1 MVKRVFWFR
10 GGCLAVLLLA
20 GCQNTVNTVENTDKT
35 MQPNNVADTR
45 FVTDGFLKDRL
56 VLKNVRTSRTGE
68 NFLKVQ
74 LEAVNVRTGALAQT
88 WSWMKDDH
96 PYKVMYKFDWFDQDG
111 MQVQSVL
118 SNWRQATVIPG
129 ESVYFQGVAPSAA
142 CNDFKISVKEVK

>member
-1 MVKRVFWFR
+1 M
-10 GGCLAVLLLA
+10 LALC
-20 GCQNTVNTVENTDKT
+20 GCQNTVNTVENADKT
-35 MQPNNVADTR
+35 MTPNTVNDVR

-56 VLKNVRTSRTGE
+56 ALKSVRTSRTGE

-74 LEAVNVRTGALAQT
+74 LEAVNVRTGAFAQM

-111 MQVQSVL
+111 MQVQSVV
-118 SNWRQATVIPG
+118 SNWRQTTVIPG

-142 CNDFKISVKEVK
+142 CNDFRISVKEVK

>member
-1 MVKRVFWFR
+1 MKRSILT
-10 GGCLAVLLLA
+10 GGFVAAMMLLA
-20 GCQNTVNTVENTDKT
+20 GCQNTVNTVENADKT
-35 MQPNNVADTR
+35 MTPNTVNDVR

-56 VLKNVRTSRTGE
+56 ALKSVRTSRTGE

-74 LEAVNVRTGALAQT
+74 LEAVNVRTGVLAQT
-88 WSWMKDDH
+88 WSGIKHDA

-111 MQVQSVL
+111 MQVQSVV
-118 SNWRQATVIPG
+118 SNWRQATVRPG

>member
-1 MVKRVFWFR
+1 MKKTFR
-10 GGCLAVLLLA
+10 TMGGCLAALLLA
-20 GCQNTVNTVENTDKT
+20 GCQNTVNTVENTNKT
-35 MQPNNVADTR
+35 MQPNNIEDTR

-74 LEAVNVRTGALAQT
+74 IEATNVRTGAFAQT

-111 MQVQSVL
+111 MQVQSVV
-118 SNWRQATVIPG
+118 SNWRQTTVIPG

-142 CNDFKISVKEVK
+142 CNDFRISVKEVQ

>member
-1 MVKRVFWFR
+1 MKQLIGICGSIVM
-10 GGCLAVLLLA
+10 LLLC
-20 GCQNTVNTVENTDKT
+20 GCQNTVNSVENADKT
-35 MQPNNVADTR
+35 MTPNNVTDTR
-45 FVTDGFLKDRL
+45 FVTDGYLKDRL
-56 VLKNVRTSRTGE
+56 ALRSVRTSRTGE

-74 LEAVNVRTGALAQT
+74 LEAVNVRTGVLAQT

-111 MQVQSVL
+111 MQVQSVV

-142 CNDFKISVKEVK
+142 CNDFRISVKEVK